1 MHAKDAVRF
10 VWHEVSAMRRLDK
23 PLHRGKAEALRKTL
37 HNVVGAPNPVNDV
50 VNCLANLGAVNAA
63 TSRKKQFFHQV
74 RQIVKGLL
82 YQVNTIKRVCYYF
95 CV

>member
-50 VNCLANLGAVNAA
+50 ATFAVVRLGSVPLVPE
-63 TSRKKQFFHQV
+63 QVFHQV
-74 RQIVKGLL
+74 GQIVEGRL
-82 YQVNTIKRVCYYF
+82 YQVNTKESILYNL